1 MSALAIRLL
10 VLLGIF
16 ASVFLVSQAVLGM
29 AWRRREK
36 FVAINRRLEMIHRG
50 DSRENVIAVLRKN
63 APAETLA
70 LPTALS
76 GAYRGLQRLLFAASV
91 SLSPGRLLLAM
102 SAAFVAIY
110 LLLMMSAHFGGFG
123 WTAGIGVLQAALA
136 GAMAFLLPF
145 AFINMRAQRR
155 RKRIE
160 EQFPVA
166 LDVFVRAIRSG
177 HPIASALEMLTHEME
192 DPIGSEFGLVTD
204 EVSYGAE
211 LTDALHAM
219 ADRWDSDDMRM
230 FVVSLSVQSQ
240 TGGNLAEILE
250 NLAEVIRA
258 RAAMYMKVR
267 ALSSEGRLTA
277 WILTVLPVVTLIG
290 MFLVNPAF
298 YLETARDSIFIVG
311 FTLLIA
317 LYIIG
322 LVWIRRM
329 IDLKV

>member
-1 MSALAIRLL
+1 MSDIVIRLL

-16 ASVFLVSQAVLGM
+16 ASVFLVSQVMLGL
-29 AWRRREK
+29 AWRRREQ

-50 DSRENVIAVLRKN
+50 DSRESVVAVLRKN
-63 APAETLA
+63 APVDGLG
-70 LPTALS
+70 LPPVLDIP
-76 GAYRGLQRLLFAASV
+76 YRAFQRLLFVASV
-91 SLSPGRLLLAM
+91 PLSPGRLLLAM
-102 SAAFVAIY
+102 SGAFVAIY
-110 LLLMMSAHFGGFG
+110 LLLMLFAHLGGFD

-136 GAMAFLLPF
+136 GGVALVLPLAM
-145 AFINMRAQRR
+145 INVRAQRR

-160 EQFPVA
+160 EQFPIA

-177 HPIASALEMLTHEME
+177 HPIASALEMLTHEMD

-298 YLETARDSIFIVG
+298 YLETAQDPIFIIG
-311 FTLLIA
+311 FSLLIL